1 MAERRG
7 HPGLTADRGSGR
19 ISRSGVPAGLATA
32 ALILAVSGCS
42 GAPGPTP
49 STHGTPGTVLTASP
63 TPSTT
68 PSTTRTVPAPERPA
82 AMDRADADG
91 AIAAAT
97 YFISLYPYA
106 YATGDLAAWTAMSDP
121 ACAFCR
127 SVVGHVTEMR
137 SLGHTSQGPSI
148 SVSSVQN
155 GPTAN
160 PGSFAIE
167 MHVKQGPSIERDAAG
182 AVVDRVDESKTLFLV
197 VALEHDRAGWIVR
210 ETSTHGAGTRG

>member
-7 HPGLTADRGSGR
+7 HPELTADGSSGR
-19 ISRSGVPAGLATA
+19 ISGSGVRAGIVTA
-32 ALILAVSGCS
+32 ALILAVSGCT
-42 GAPGPTP
+42 GAPAPGPSTP
-49 STHGTPGTVLTASP
+49 GSPGTVLNPSP
-63 TPSTT
+63 TTSTT
-68 PSTTRTVPAPERPA
+68 PSATPTVRAPERPA

-97 YFISLYPYA
+97 YFVSLYPYA
-106 YATGDLAAWTAMSDP
+106 YATGALAAWTAMSDP
-121 ACAFCR
+121 ACVICR

-160 PGSFAIE
+160 LGSFAIE
-167 MHVKQGPSIERDAAG
+167 MHVEQGPSIERDAAG
-182 AVVDRVDESKTLFLV
+182 AVVDRVDDSKSLFLV
-197 VALEHDRAGWIVR
+197 VALEHNRAGWIVR
-210 ETSTHGAGTRG
+210 ETSTHGTGSRG